1 MAAAGMSGF
10 SGIVQLTDLDDFI
23 APSQECVKPVPSAVK
38 PGSKGTKKKPLAK
51 ISIDAEDGSVSQV
64 DAETGAQ
71 TKLEKATITLADCLA
86 CSGCITSAETV
97 LIEQQSSATL
107 RNVFQSKR
115 LEVQEGY
122 PDRIVVSLQLQPV
135 ISLANKSG
143 LTVEETTAALASY
156 FKSLGADRVYDLKTA
171 HDICLLE
178 HVKEFVEK
186 YRAERQTDSK
196 KHSTSF
202 PILTSSCPGWVCYA
216 EKTHGSWILPYVSRV
231 KSAQQIMGSLLK
243 RSTQSSHG
251 KTYHLTVMPCFDK
264 KLEASREDF
273 VVDPATGEKEVD
285 LVITTLEVEQML
297 AEDGKSL
304 RDLLSESGVGV
315 LDSLSGQG
323 VTNVST
329 VHGTGSGGFAENV
342 AALAAKELFDSDV
355 SPDQLQF
362 NTLKNADFTET
373 EIRDPGS
380 GETVLRFAVANG
392 FRNIQNLVQKMK
404 RKRCTYHF
412 VEVMACPSGC
422 LNGGAQARQHED
434 SPDGS
439 TAVVVSSAAAKAAL
453 ENLSSLHRTIEIEN
467 PLDNPEVETVYR
479 EWFGGRDTDMAA
491 ELLYT
496 DYHEV
501 EKMTNSLAIKW

>member
-1 MAAAGMSGF
+1 M
-10 SGIVQLTDLDDFI
+10 
-23 APSQECVKPVPSAVK
+23 
-38 PGSKGTKKKPLAK
+38 
-51 ISIDAEDGSVSQV
+51 

-243 RSTQSSHG
+243 RSTQ
-251 KTYHLTVMPCFDK
+251 VWC
-264 KLEASREDF
+264 
-273 VVDPATGEKEVD
+273 VVTGAF
-285 LVITTLEVEQML
+285 LVIF
-297 AEDGKSL
+297 AFKCWNRNFG
-304 RDLLSESGVGV
+304 LSCRIRKV
-315 LDSLSGQG
+315 L
-323 VTNVST
+323 NWA
-329 VHGTGSGGFAENV
+329 HN
-342 AALAAKELFDSDV
+342 
-355 SPDQLQF
+355 SPICNECQTQ
-362 NTLKNADFTET
+362 
-373 EIRDPGS
+373 
-380 GETVLRFAVANG
+380 
-392 FRNIQNLVQKMK
+392 
-404 RKRCTYHF
+404 
-412 VEVMACPSGC
+412 
-422 LNGGAQARQHED
+422 
-434 SPDGS
+434 
-439 TAVVVSSAAAKAAL
+439 
-453 ENLSSLHRTIEIEN
+453 
-467 PLDNPEVETVYR
+467 
-479 EWFGGRDTDMAA
+479 
-491 ELLYT
+491 
-496 DYHEV
+496 
-501 EKMTNSLAIKW
+501 